1 MIQKIIR
8 VGNSAAVTIP
18 KDFMKKTGLA
28 IGDEISM
35 ESDAIAKMMVVKPKS
50 QEGKNQ
56 LTPEFF
62 QWLDGISKKYENT
75 IKELAV
81 R

>member
-1 MIQKIIR
+1 MIQKIIK

-18 KDFMKKTGLA
+18 KDFMKKTGLS

-35 ESDAIAKMMVVKPKS
+35 ESDTIAKMIVVKSKN

-62 QWLDGISKKYENT
+62 QWLDRISKKYEST
-75 IKELAV
+75 IKELAT

>member
-1 MIQKIIR
+1 MIQKIIK

-18 KDFMKKTGLA
+18 KDFMKKTGLS
-28 IGDEISM
+28 IGDKISM
-35 ESDAIAKMMVVKPKS
+35 ESDIMAKMIVVKPKD
-50 QEGKNQ
+50 QEGKNH

-62 QWLDGISKKYENT
+62 QWLDRISRKYEST

-81 R
+81 K

>member
-1 MIQKIIR
+1 MIQKIIK

-18 KDFMKKTGLA
+18 KDFMKKSGLA

-35 ESDAIAKMMVVKPKS
+35 ESNSEMKTLMVRPKYFADKPA
-50 QEGKNQ
+50 
-56 LTPEFF
+56 LTPEFK
-62 QWLDGISKKYENT
+62 QWLDKISKKYET
-75 IKELAV
+75 VIRELAV